1 MAGKPNHINVF
12 QDHPDDFN
20 QKLTNEFDG
29 KSDQEIWSA
38 FKSGS
43 EVSLIYIYNTYFHT
57 LYRYGSQF
65 SKDRALIKDAI
76 QDLFIE
82 LLRKRN
88 KLSDTTSIKFY
99 LFKSLKINLLT
110 KFKRNRLHYFEDNT
124 GFDFGVSLSF
134 EEKLINAQLDQ
145 EKKRRINDALSKLKR
160 KEREIIYYYYFEE
173 LDLSQ
178 ISTMMQFSNPKSA
191 QNLLYR
197 TLKKLKNS
205 LTILYLVVFFRFI
218 FLPL

>member
-1 MAGKPNHINVF
+1 MAGTPNHIHLF
-12 QDHPDDFN
+12 QEHSDDFN
-20 QKLTNEFDG
+20 PQLTNEFEG

-43 EVSLIYIYNTYFHT
+43 EVSLIYIYKTYFQT

-65 SKDRALIKDAI
+65 TKDRALIKDAI

-82 LLRKRN
+82 LLKKRN
-88 KLSDTTSIKFY
+88 KLSNTSSIKFY

-110 KFKRNRLHYFEDNT
+110 KFKRNRLHYFEDNK
-124 GFDFGVSLSF
+124 GFDFEVSISF

-145 EKKRRINDALSKLKR
+145 EKKRRINEALSKLKR

-173 LDLSQ
+173 MDLSQ
-178 ISTMMQFSNPKSA
+178 ISAIMQFSNQKSS

-197 TLKKLKNS
+197 SLKKLKNS
-205 LTILYLVVFFRFI
+205 LTILYLIVFFRF
-218 FLPL
+218 FLLPF